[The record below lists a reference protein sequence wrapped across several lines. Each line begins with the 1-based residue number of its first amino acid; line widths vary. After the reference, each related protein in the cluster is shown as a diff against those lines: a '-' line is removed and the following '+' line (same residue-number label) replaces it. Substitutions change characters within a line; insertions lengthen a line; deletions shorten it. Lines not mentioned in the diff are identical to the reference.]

1 MSNFEL
7 AKFNNK
13 RLLCASSAMLL
24 TLISCQNLPAVA
36 GAPVSESAKQSMSFN
51 PQGPLVESMK
61 DGASFIETMGKEVEK
76 MNDYSL
82 LFETKSFKKN
92 SSITEAGKLF
102 FKKPKMMRIEE
113 TGEFNKGS
121 IAVIRKDGTARAK
134 GGGFTGLV
142 VLTLKP
148 ADKMLDAANGDKMED
163 SDFASLVRILKE
175 RLRSGQVSRVTEKP
189 VTTPGVSQPAYVL
202 EIYKP
207 ADVKSCMKRV
217 WVHPNTYLPV
227 RWDDYDYKDPCMST
241 WRDVKSNTGLRED
254 LFDL

>member
-1 MSNFEL
+1 MSSFDVS
-7 AKFNNK
+7 KFTG
-13 RLLCASSAMLL
+13 RQLLGALSGVLFFVC
-24 TLISCQNLPAVA
+24 CQNLPAIA
-36 GAPVSESAKQSMSFN
+36 GAPVSEWAKQSISFN

-76 MNDYSL
+76 MSDYSL

-102 FKKPKMMRIEE
+102 FKKPNMMRIEE

-121 IAVIRKDGTARAK
+121 VAVIRKDGTARAK
-134 GGGFTGLV
+134 GGGIAGLV

-148 ADKMLDAANGDKMED
+148 GDKMLDAANGDKMED
-163 SDFASLVRILKE
+163 SDFASLVRVLKE
-175 RLRSGQVSRVTEKP
+175 RLRSGQVSRVSEKP

-202 EIYKP
+202 EIFKP
-207 ADVKSCMKRV
+207 ADAKLCVKRV
-217 WVHPNTYLPV
+217 WVHPLSYLPV
-227 RWDDYDYKDPCMST
+227 RWDDYDYKDPCLST
-241 WRDVKSNTGLRED
+241 WKDVKSNMGLSEV